1 MSDKGLNSNDALE
14 ESTVTSA
21 SVTLSGIRRLKEAPG
36 ALDIRDYRTDPGNS
50 DERGLKIRGQ
60 RPGVEHQNITVRC
73 VAGAVRMNASGAEN
87 PRYVHRRNR
96 STTYASTIR

>member
-1 MSDKGLNSNDALE
+1 MSNKGLNSNDALE

-21 SVTLSGIRRLKEAPG
+21 SVMLFGLRLLKEAPA

-60 RPGVEHQNITVRC
+60 RSGVEHQNITVRR
-73 VAGAVRMNASGAEN
+73 VAGAVRMDASGAEN

-96 STTYASTIR
+96 FTTYASTIR